1 MSCTYGASASYPC
14 LLDDELSA
22 PLPGASFRQCYA
34 GDSGSL
40 QIHSIE
46 SVTDANAPRHERG
59 RLTKWSHR
67 PALMFWVGL
76 VARETAILIG
86 HTYRISKLQGSFG
99 FGWET
104 GRIADSI
111 ATGHGFSSP
120 FVAGTGPTAWL
131 APVYPYILAGVFKT
145 FGVYTTSSAIAIL
158 SINSIF
164 SSLTIFPV
172 FYAAR
177 RTFGPRAAWWS
188 GWLAALLPYAWYWA
202 IKWAWETS
210 LAILLLACVFLL
222 SLKMAGIQWLAVR
235 KWEFLPVA
243 RWREWLQFG
252 VLWGVIALVN
262 PSLLLW
268 LPFAGTW
275 LLVRQI
281 QAKGRAQP
289 FIQAACAGAIFIAI
303 VSPWTIRNYYV
314 FHRFIPVRGNF
325 WAEFRMGNAEDAV
338 GLWRF
343 WMHPSS
349 NVLELQKYEQM
360 GEVAYVQMKKAE
372 ALNFVRTHPGK
383 FLTLCIR
390 RAVFYWYDT
399 PRDTGVAALS
409 ESRNLGFLLSSILAF
424 GGLWVMWRRANPA
437 TFLFSS
443 LLFAVPLVYYLTFPH
458 PRYRAPIEPQMLVLA
473 VGLFLA
479 AEPRKRVTAPHVA

>member
-1 MSCTYGASASYPC
+1 MLCWRLTERP
-14 LLDDELSA
+14 
-22 PLPGASFRQCYA
+22 
-34 GDSGSL
+34 
-40 QIHSIE
+40 IHITE
-46 SVTDANAPRHERG
+46 SVTVPISESG
-59 RLTKWSHR
+59 KVPKWTSR

-76 VARETAILIG
+76 VAREAAIFVG

-104 GRIADSI
+104 GRIAESI
-111 ATGHGFSSP
+111 ATGHGFGSP
-120 FVAGTGPTAWL
+120 FVPGTGPTAWL
-131 APVYPYILAGVFKT
+131 APLYPYLLAGVFKV
-145 FGVYTTSSAIAIL
+145 FGVYSTSSSIAIL
-158 SINSIF
+158 SINSVF

-172 FYAAR
+172 FYTAKRA
-177 RTFGPRAAWWS
+177 FGPRAAWCS
-188 GWLAALLPYAWYWA
+188 GWLAALFPYAWYWA

-210 LAILLLACVFLL
+210 LATLLLACVFLL
-222 SLKMAGIQWLAVR
+222 SLKMAGIHWLAVR
-235 KWEFLPVA
+235 KWEFAPAA
-243 RWREWLQFG
+243 RWRDWLLFG
-252 VLWGVIALVN
+252 LLWGIIALVN

-268 LPFAGTW
+268 LPFAGGW
-275 LLVRQI
+275 LLVRQV
-281 QAKGRAQP
+281 AAERRAQP
-289 FIQAACAGAIFIAI
+289 FIEAICAGVIFIT
-303 VSPWTIRNYYV
+303 VLSPWTIRNYRV
-314 FHRFIPVRGNF
+314 FHRFIPIRGNF

-360 GEVAYVQMKKAE
+360 GEVAYVQMKRAE
-372 ALNFVRTHPGK
+372 ALNFVRNHPGR

-390 RAVFYWYDT
+390 RTVFYWYGT

-424 GGLWVMWRRANPA
+424 GGLWVMWQRGNPA
-437 TFLFSS
+437 TFLFGS
-443 LLFAVPLVYYLTFPH
+443 LLFVIPLVYYLTFPH

-479 AEPRKRVTAPHVA
+479 AEPRKRATVAHPRTA

>member
-1 MSCTYGASASYPC
+1 MLAVHGA
-14 LLDDELSA
+14 
-22 PLPGASFRQCYA
+22 GK
-34 GDSGSL
+34 
-40 QIHSIE
+40 IHSTE
-46 SVTDANAPRHERG
+46 PVTHANIPGPEWRAVR
-59 RLTKWSHR
+59 TWSHR

-76 VARETAILIG
+76 VAREAAIFIG
-86 HTYRISKLQGSFG
+86 HTYRISRLQGSFG

-104 GRIADSI
+104 GRIAESI

-131 APVYPYILAGVFKT
+131 APIYPYILAGVFKV
-145 FGVYTTSSAIAIL
+145 FGVYSTTSSIAIL
-158 SINSIF
+158 SINSVF

-172 FYAAR
+172 FYIAR
-177 RTFGPRAAWWS
+177 RTFGPRAAWWA
-188 GWLAALLPYAWYWA
+188 GWLAALFPYAWYWA

-222 SLKMAGIQWLAVR
+222 TLKMAGIRWTAVQ
-235 KWEFLPVA
+235 KWEFVPAA
-243 RWREWLQFG
+243 RWSEWLLFG
-252 VLWGVIALVN
+252 VLWGLIALVN

-268 LPFAGTW
+268 LPLAGVW

-281 QAKGRAQP
+281 SAEHRAQP
-289 FIQAACAGAIFIAI
+289 LVHAAIAGMIFIAI
-303 VSPWTIRNYYV
+303 ISPWTIRNYRV

-338 GLWRF
+338 GLWRS

-349 NVLELQKYEQM
+349 NVLELQNYEQM
-360 GEVAYVQMKKAE
+360 GEVAYVQMKKAA
-372 ALNFVRTHPGK
+372 ALTFVRTHPGK
-383 FLTLCIR
+383 FLTLCVR
-390 RAVFYWYDT
+390 RAVFYWYGT

-437 TFLFSS
+437 TFLFAS
-443 LLFAVPLVYYLTFPH
+443 LLLAVPLVYYLTFPH

-479 AEPRKRVTAPHVA
+479 AEPRKSATETHARVA